1 MEMKQSQWAWIILMD
16 NPCNYC
22 DAYNYLGHCGTKQ
35 CSIPKEREELEE
47 LMDFLCVNPQELIDT
62 MRFYEEV
69 LDELLVQEDDYIY
82 EYIEDGDYW
91 ADIWRDVNWVNHNC

>member
-35 CSIPKEREELEE
+35 CSIPKEREELGE
-47 LMDFLCVNPQELIDT
+47 LMDFLCVNPQELID
-62 MRFYEEV
+62 MFRFYEEI
-69 LDELLVQEDDYIY
+69 LDDLILQEE
-82 EYIEDGDYW
+82 EYFQEITQDVDYW
-91 ADIWRDVNWVNHNC
+91 SELWDDLRWMNLNS